1 MDRIQF
7 TGTIDLS
14 DIIVGAIALAS
25 LLWLVISNIQSRKTK
40 LKLSIAPTY
49 YTSADGHIP
58 EEPTHWTIDCVN
70 TNDTPVIIERF
81 GILPPFSAYPT
92 GTFSKLLVKYFFRCP
107 QSKWIS
113 LIRGHPH
120 KTLKRAD
127 KISEEILT
135 GEIIK
140 FLQKFQSYHYG
151 FRYFVRDTYGK
162 YHKRRIPKWQMKE
175 MRELLQ
181 LEIANQERR

>member
-7 TGTIDLS
+7 TGIIDLS

-25 LLWLVISNIQSRKTK
+25 LLWLVISNIQSRKPK

-49 YTSADGHIP
+49 YMSPDGHIP

-81 GILPPFSAYPT
+81 GTLPPFSAYPT
-92 GTFSKLLVKYFFRCP
+92 STFSKLLIKYFFRCP
-107 QSKWIS
+107 QNKWIS
-113 LIRGHPH
+113 LKFGHPPR
-120 KTLKRAD
+120 TLKQAD
-127 KISEEILT
+127 KISEKIPT

-140 FLQKFQSYHYG
+140 FLQEFQSYRYG
-151 FRYFVRDTYGK
+151 FRYFVSDTYGK
-162 YHKRRIPKWQMKE
+162 YHKHRIPKWQMEK
-175 MRELLQ
+175 MRKLLQ
-181 LEIANQERR
+181 LEIANQ